1 MSLTT
6 CTCPVSATITSVVTN
21 VNACKLEFGQI
32 QKLIFWR
39 HGQSLT
45 AAASAVSATVWTSHL
60 TATGNKK
67 AIVSPF
73 VSLIIPNTAI
83 REVGSGNEV
92 LNGIPIQIGTLSV
105 KCEGHI
111 WQSDQATI
119 KLLKAL
125 TCEQLDVMFIN
136 ESNQLGYSLESGKV
150 KGFLLEQFFV
160 SDLGTGSYTDGSKN
174 MFQFFLPGGWS
185 DNFTVTA
192 ATTFLLDSVN
202 S

>member
-6 CTCPVSATITSVVTN
+6 CTCPASATITSIVTN
-21 VNACKLEFGQI
+21 INDCRMEFGQI

-39 HGQSLT
+39 HGQKLN
-45 AAASAVSATVWTSHL
+45 AAASAVSATVWTTKL
-60 TATGNKK
+60 TATGDKK
-67 AIVSPF
+67 AIVTPF
-73 VSLIIPNTAI
+73 VSLIIPPTAI

-111 WQSDQATI
+111 WQTEQATI

-125 TCEQLDVMFIN
+125 SCEDLDVLFIN
-136 ESNQLGYSLESGKV
+136 ESNQLGYNLISGKV
-150 KGFLLEQFFV
+150 YGFPIQSFFV

-192 ATTFLLDSVN
+192 ATTFLLDTVN
-202 S
+202 T

>member
-6 CTCPVSATITSVVTN
+6 CTCPVSATILSVVTTLDSW
-21 VNACKLEFGQI
+21 KLEFGQI

-39 HGQSLT
+39 HGQKLN
-45 AAASAVSATVWTSHL
+45 AAASAVSATVWTSRL
-60 TATGNKK
+60 TATGDKK

-73 VSLIIPNTAI
+73 VSLIIPPTTI

-111 WQSDQATI
+111 WQTDQATI

-150 KGFLLEQFFV
+150 KGFPMEQFFV

-185 DNFTVTA
+185 DNFTITA
-192 ATTFLLDSVN
+192 ATSFLLDAVN